1 MEFRLRPGL
10 ARAWRAP
17 GRLQVGLQPDR
28 ALVLDGLT
36 AGDERLLVAL
46 EEGLPD
52 RRHLHA
58 QAACWDVPAD
68 RADHLVALLA
78 AAGVLLP
85 AAGPV
90 VPPDD
95 DARLAAV
102 ADALAL
108 TRPVADGWAV
118 LARRGRAVVLVQGG
132 DRLGLRVAR
141 TLAAAGVGTVQV
153 RDEGVVRPA
162 DTGPGLYPVEAV
174 GERRDHAAGALLP
187 ASRSGADATRP
198 PAVVVLVAS
207 GAVRPDAYDPW
218 LAADV
223 PHLPVLAREGAVV
236 VGPLVR
242 PGAGCCLRCQDLF
255 RADRDP
261 EWPQVAAQLADAP
274 PGPLDPV
281 TADHAAVLAAGVV
294 LAAVD
299 GRTHE
304 HDAAAPGLALEV
316 RSGVGVPATRTWPAH
331 PRCGC
336 AGLPA
341 EGPPTPSAGPAGSI
355 RAAGAMMEG

>member
-1 MEFRLRPGL
+1 MDFRLRPGL

-28 ALVLDGLT
+28 SLVLDGLT

-68 RADHLVALLA
+68 RADRLVALLA

-85 AAGPV
+85 PGVLAA
-90 VPPDD
+90 PPDD
-95 DARLAAV
+95 DERLAAV

-108 TRPVADGWAV
+108 TRPVADGWSV
-118 LARRGRAVVLVQGG
+118 LARRGRALVVVEGG

-141 TLAAAGVGTVQV
+141 TLAAAGVGAVRV
-153 RDEGVVRPA
+153 RDDRPVRAA
-162 DTGPGLYPVEAV
+162 DTGPGLYPAATV
-174 GERRDHAAGALLP
+174 GERRDHAARALLP
-187 ASRSGADATRP
+187 PSADASRGARLPSVA
-198 PAVVVLVAS
+198 VLVAA

-223 PHLPVLAREGAVV
+223 PHLPVLAREAGVV
-236 VGPLVR
+236 VGPLVQ
-242 PGAGCCLRCQDLF
+242 PGLGCCLRCQDLY
-255 RADRDP
+255 RTDRDP
-261 EWPQVAAQLADAP
+261 EWPRVAAQLADAP
-274 PGPLDPV
+274 PGPVDPV
-281 TADHAAVLAAGVV
+281 AADHAAVLAAGIV

-304 HDAAAPGLALEV
+304 HDAATPGLALEV
-316 RSGVGVPATRTWPAH
+316 RSGVGVPATRSWPTH

-336 AGLPA
+336 AGLPSA
-341 EGPPTPSAGPAGSI
+341 GARTPSTAPAGSI
-355 RAAGAMMEG
+355 RGAGAMMEG